1 MHGRSPWQKCNNSA
15 IQARQTRSVSHD
27 ITTDLFS
34 SPTVDVFGIEILDLE
49 ETLEA
54 LSDVREN
61 VRLSK
66 PYQGQEV
73 AEQDHRE
80 HRHAPIRVL
89 RTIGAINGLGQEQ
102 RERTEHI
109 RQQP

>member
-1 MHGRSPWQKCNNSA
+1 MHARNPWRRCSNSA
-15 IQARQTRSVSHD
+15 AQARQPRSVSHD

-34 SPTVDVFGIEILDLE
+34 SPTVDMLSIEILDLE

-61 VRLSK
+61 VRLRK

-80 HRHAPIRVL
+80 HRHAPIGVL